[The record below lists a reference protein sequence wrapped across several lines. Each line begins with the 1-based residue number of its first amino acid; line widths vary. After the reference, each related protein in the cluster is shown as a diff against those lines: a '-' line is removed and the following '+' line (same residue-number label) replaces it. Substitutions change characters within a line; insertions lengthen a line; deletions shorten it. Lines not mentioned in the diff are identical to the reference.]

1 MNSQPVTDVPPEVA
15 GYARRMSASAIADA
29 VEGRLRADHAAEET
43 LVRREL
49 GICVGAGRVDVAA
62 VNGCLT
68 GCEVKSARDG
78 LGRLAGQVE
87 MYGRVLDYAI
97 LAIERAR
104 PGLLLTRLPS
114 WWGVWHVVR
123 TANGKIHLEV
133 LRTATRNPAV
143 EPLAVAQ
150 LLWRDEALEILR
162 ERGLHRGLA
171 SATRWRLWET
181 LALELPIDELGNV
194 VRNRLKAR
202 RDW

>member
-1 MNSQPVTDVPPEVA
+1 MNGWPVTDISPEVA
-15 GYARRMSASAIADA
+15 GYARVMGAAAIADA
-29 VEGRLRADHAAEET
+29 VEGRLRSDHAEEAT

-68 GCEVKSARDG
+68 GCEVKSAKDG

-87 MYGRVLDYAI
+87 MYGRVVDYAI

-104 PGLLLTRLPS
+104 PGLLLARLPS
-114 WWGVWHVVR
+114 WWGVWHVIR
-123 TANGKIHLEV
+123 TPNGKIHLEV
-133 LRTATRNPAV
+133 LRAATRNPDV

-162 ERGLHRGLA
+162 ERGLHRGLT
-171 SATRWRLWET
+171 SATRWRLWE
-181 LALELPIDELGNV
+181 AIARELPLDELGNV

-202 RDW
+202 QDW